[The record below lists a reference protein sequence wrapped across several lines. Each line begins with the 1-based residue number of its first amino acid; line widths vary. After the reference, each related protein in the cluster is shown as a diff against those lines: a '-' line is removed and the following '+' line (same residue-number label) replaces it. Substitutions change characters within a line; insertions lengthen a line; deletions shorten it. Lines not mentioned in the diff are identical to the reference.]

1 MVFHD
6 LCTKHKLPST
16 DGLEFEGL
24 IDALEA
30 NGLVKITPSKSK
42 IKQDD
47 QVRTFFI
54 DSLNGK
60 FIVA

>member
-6 LCTKHKLPST
+6 LCAKQKLPST
-16 DGLEFEGL
+16 DGLEYEGL

-30 NGLVKITPSKSK
+30 NALVKIIPSKTK

-47 QVRTFFI
+47 QVNI
-54 DSLNGK
+54 L
-60 FIVA
+60 

>member
-6 LCTKHKLPST
+6 LCAKHKLPST

-30 NGLVKITPSKSK
+30 HGLVKIVSSKNK

-47 QVRTFFI
+47 QVNI
-54 DSLNGK
+54 ISN
-60 FIVA
+60 

>member
-6 LCTKHKLPST
+6 LCSKHKLPST

-30 NGLVKITPSKSK
+30 HGLVKIVPSKSK

-47 QVRTFFI
+47 HVNIFLFKYLLKKIFI
-54 DSLNGK
+54 
-60 FIVA
+60 

>member
-6 LCTKHKLPST
+6 LCAKQKLPST

-30 NGLVKITPSKSK
+30 HGLVKIIPSKSK

-47 QVRTFFI
+47 QVSEYLFI
-54 DSLNGK
+54 D
-60 FIVA
+60 

>member
-6 LCTKHKLPST
+6 LCAKYKLPAA
-16 DGLEFEGL
+16 DGFEFEGL

-30 NGLVKITPSKSK
+30 HGLIKIVRSKSK

-47 QVRTFFI
+47 QVNIFTNI
-54 DSLNGK
+54 SLT
-60 FIVA
+60 